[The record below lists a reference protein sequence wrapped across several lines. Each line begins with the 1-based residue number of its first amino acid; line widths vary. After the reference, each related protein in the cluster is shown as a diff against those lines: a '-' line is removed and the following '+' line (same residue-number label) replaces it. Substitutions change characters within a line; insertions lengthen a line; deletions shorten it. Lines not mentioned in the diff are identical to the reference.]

1 MPKMEEKVSS
11 KKHNHWVNPSFSDL
25 LGDNLPTCGK
35 KRSCQALASRSEKK
49 KPQKRKGEPD
59 SGCQDQDEP
68 WVQRYAARSKAELAV
83 HKKKVQEV
91 EHWLRLHS
99 KTSQGGLL
107 LLTGPSG
114 CGKTATVQ
122 VLCAELGLRI
132 QEWTN
137 PTSEDS
143 HSQHGLLY
151 SPLDWNMNSSSQSA
165 QFQEFLLR
173 ANKYTCLKMV
183 GDVRPPGMKVILVE
197 EFPNHFYRQP
207 GSLHDVLRT
216 FVKSS
221 GCPVVFIVSDSLSGD
236 SSSRLLFPRELLEE
250 LHITCISFNPVAPTS
265 MMKVLTHIA
274 TLQKTSRLDQAV
286 LEQLC
291 SGSSGDV
298 RSAINSLQFSSI
310 SDGGLQRDRPLTS
323 QKKVSFKSGQ
333 KKKFRSSQVKE
344 EEQSVGMKD
353 ACLFLFRALG
363 KILHCKRASP
373 ECAERASLPAH
384 LCHHHREPLQLDP
397 ELVVERSH
405 VSGDFFN
412 LYLHQNY
419 LDFFSNIED
428 VDRASEYLS
437 DADLLTSDWTSRSVL
452 EAYASSVATRG
463 LLHSNCQQAAVGFRP
478 LHKPHWLLV
487 SKMHREKCL
496 LAQCLFSSMC
506 VTPVSLHTHLLPYL
520 AKLTNPLRSQDFVL
534 MMQELHEAV
543 SLDDDMNDGD
553 LGDGT
558 TFLGDGTT
566 FLGDGTTFLGGG
578 TTFLGGGTTFLGGGT
593 TFLGGGTTFLS
604 SRRKKQPSGE
614 TSCLPKVMIPAGWE
628 KKVPA
633 ESMMDM
639 SNQEL
644 QDRLQA
650 SGQMIDA
657 LISELDVARRYLKGK
672 FAALKILQGKA
683 ILDRATSHTQSLLHK
698 SEERAKALE
707 TEVNSLQWELS
718 FKQLQ
723 MKKNEQSWEQK
734 YCIMLS
740 EKKTLADKLEERD
753 REVERLQVENS
764 VLRLHEC
771 SEIVSML
778 KVTEQNT
785 HLRNKDQFWPE
796 RNVSLLEPAVQRE
809 ACRCHCCTEPCP
821 CMQGRTCQ
829 KKLLQLQ
836 QELEAERWR
845 REEASMVSD
854 AFRIAFEQ
862 QMKNRSDNLMM
873 FTQNNFL
880 KSSSGGVSEN
890 LRHFLPSHKEA
901 KMSAALPD
909 ALYELLDLLS
919 DKEEALAHQ
928 RKVSTMLAH
937 QLEKMH
943 QVKKPSEEDH
953 SKHGLLS

>member
-1 MPKMEEKVSS
+1 MIEKLQEKRRIKSHTLNLKSNLVGTSSMPKMEEKVSS
-11 KKHNHWVNPSFSDL
+11 KKHNHWVNPSFTDL

-35 KRSCQALASRSEKK
+35 KPSCQALASRSEQK
-49 KPQKRKGEPD
+49 KPQKRKGEAD

-91 EHWLRLHS
+91 ENWLRVHS
-99 KTSQGGLL
+99 NTSQGGLL

-132 QEWTN
+132 QEWSN

-143 HSQHGLLY
+143 HSQQ
-151 SPLDWNMNSSSQSA
+151 DWNMNSSSQSA

-173 ANKYTCLKMV
+173 ANKYTCLKML

-216 FVKSS
+216 LVKSS
-221 GCPVVFIVSDSLSGD
+221 GCLLVFIVSDSLSGD
-236 SSSRLLFPRELLEE
+236 SSSRLLFPRDLLEE
-250 LHITCISFNPVAPTS
+250 LHITSISFNPVAPTS

-286 LEQLC
+286 LDKLC

-310 SDGGLQRDRPLTS
+310 SDGGLRRDRPLTS

-333 KKKFRSSQVKE
+333 KKKSRSSQVKE

-384 LCHHHREPLQLDP
+384 LCQHHREPLQLDP

-437 DADLLTSDWTSRSVL
+437 DADLLTSDWTSRSFL

-496 LAQCLFSSMC
+496 LAQCLFRSMC

-520 AKLTNPLRSQDFVL
+520 AKLTNPLRSQAQIEFI
-534 MMQELHEAV
+534 QHV
-543 SLDDDMNDGD
+543 SHMPLK
-553 LGDGT
+553 
-558 TFLGDGTT
+558 
-566 FLGDGTTFLGGG
+566 
-578 TTFLGGGTTFLGGGT
+578 
-593 TFLGGGTTFLS
+593 S
-604 SRRKKQPSGE
+604 
-614 TSCLPKVMIPAGWE
+614 
-628 KKVPA
+628 VPA
-633 ESMMDM
+633 
-639 SNQEL
+639 
-644 QDRLQA
+644 RL
-650 SGQMIDA
+650 
-657 LISELDVARRYLKGK
+657 K
-672 FAALKILQGKA
+672 
-683 ILDRATSHTQSLLHK
+683 
-698 SEERAKALE
+698 LE
-707 TEVNSLQWELS
+707 
-718 FKQLQ
+718 
-723 MKKNEQSWEQK
+723 
-734 YCIMLS
+734 
-740 EKKTLADKLEERD
+740 TLADKEPSGLKMEDEEEQID
-753 REVERLQVENS
+753 LVE
-764 VLRLHEC
+764 
-771 SEIVSML
+771 
-778 KVTEQNT
+778 
-785 HLRNKDQFWPE
+785 
-796 RNVSLLEPAVQRE
+796 
-809 ACRCHCCTEPCP
+809 
-821 CMQGRTCQ
+821 
-829 KKLLQLQ
+829 
-836 QELEAERWR
+836 
-845 REEASMVSD
+845 EE
-854 AFRIAFEQ
+854 
-862 QMKNRSDNLMM
+862 
-873 FTQNNFL
+873 
-880 KSSSGGVSEN
+880 
-890 LRHFLPSHKEA
+890 
-901 KMSAALPD
+901 
-909 ALYELLDLLS
+909 
-919 DKEEALAHQ
+919 
-928 RKVSTMLAH
+928 
-937 QLEKMH
+937 
-943 QVKKPSEEDH
+943 SEEVVAGSQPTNMVEEEEEDMMIEEYM
-953 SKHGLLS
+953 SD

>member
-11 KKHNHWVNPSFSDL
+11 KKHNHWVNPSFTDL

-35 KRSCQALASRSEKK
+35 KRSCQALASRSEQK
-49 KPQKRKGEPD
+49 KPQKRKGEAD

-91 EHWLRLHS
+91 ENWLRMHS
-99 KTSQGGLL
+99 NTSQGGLL

-151 SPLDWNMNSSSQSA
+151 SLLDWNMNSSSQSA

-173 ANKYTCLKMV
+173 SNKYTCLKML

-216 FVKSS
+216 LVKSS
-221 GCPVVFIVSDSLSGD
+221 GCPLVFIVSDSLSGD
-236 SSSRLLFPRELLEE
+236 SSSRLLFPRDLLEE
-250 LHITCISFNPVAPTS
+250 LHITSISFNPVAPTS

-286 LEQLC
+286 LDKLC

-310 SDGGLQRDRPLTS
+310 SDGGLQRNRALTS

-333 KKKFRSSQVKE
+333 KKKSRSSHGGKE

-384 LCHHHREPLQLDP
+384 LCQHHREPLQLDP

-412 LYLHQNY
+412 LCLHQNY

-428 VDRASEYLS
+428 VDGASEYLS

-463 LLHSNCQQAAVGFRP
+463 LLYSNCQQAAVGFRP

-496 LAQCLFSSMC
+496 LAQCLFRSMC

-534 MMQELHEAV
+534 MMQEVHEEV
-543 SLDDDMNDGD
+543 SLDDDMMDGD

-566 FLGDGTTFLGGG
+566 LLCDGTTFLGDR
-578 TTFLGGGTTFLGGGT
+578 
-593 TFLGGGTTFLS
+593 TTFLS
-604 SRRKKQPSGE
+604 SRRKKQPAGE
-614 TSCLPKVMIPAGWE
+614 TSCLPTVMIPAGWE

-633 ESMMDM
+633 ESLMDM

-672 FAALKILQGKA
+672 FEALKILQGKA
-683 ILDRATSHTQSLLHK
+683 ILDKATSHTQSLLHK

-718 FKQLQ
+718 LKQLQ
-723 MKKNEQSWEQK
+723 MKKSEQSWEQK
-734 YCIMLS
+734 YCVMLS
-740 EKKTLADKLEERD
+740 ENKTLADKLEERD
-753 REVERLQVENS
+753 KEVERQQVENS
-764 VLRLHEC
+764 VLRQHEC
-771 SEIVSML
+771 LEIVSML

-785 HLRNKDQFWPE
+785 HQRNKDQYRSE
-796 RNVSLLEPAVQRE
+796 GNVGLLEPAVQRG

-821 CMQGRTCQ
+821 CMQRRACQ

-862 QMKNRSDNLMM
+862 QMKKRSDNLMM
-873 FTQNNFL
+873 FTQNNIL
-880 KSSSGGVSEN
+880 KGSSGGVTEN
-890 LRHFLPSHKEA
+890 LRHLLPSHKEA
-901 KMSAALPD
+901 KMSTALPD
-909 ALYELLDLLS
+909 ALYGLLDLLS

-937 QLEKMH
+937 QVEKMH
-943 QVKKPSEEDH
+943 QVKKPSEEDMASFH
-953 SKHGLLS
+953 KTITCSFQHVQS

>member
-11 KKHNHWVNPSFSDL
+11 KKHNHWVNPSFTDL

-35 KRSCQALASRSEKK
+35 KPSCQALASRSEQK
-49 KPQKRKGEPD
+49 KPQKRKGEAD

-68 WVQRYAARSKAELAV
+68 WVQRYAALSKAELAV

-91 EHWLRLHS
+91 ENWLRVHS
-99 KTSQGGLL
+99 NTSQGGLL

-132 QEWTN
+132 QEWSN

-143 HSQHGLLY
+143 HSQQ
-151 SPLDWNMNSSSQSA
+151 DWNMNSSSQSA

-173 ANKYTCLKMV
+173 ANKYTCLKML

-216 FVKSS
+216 LVKSS
-221 GCPVVFIVSDSLSGD
+221 GCLLVFIVSDSLSGD
-236 SSSRLLFPRELLEE
+236 SSSRLLFPRDLLEE
-250 LHITCISFNPVAPTS
+250 LHITSISFNPVAPTS

-286 LEQLC
+286 LDKLC

-310 SDGGLQRDRPLTS
+310 SDGGLRRDRPLTS

-333 KKKFRSSQVKE
+333 KKKSRSSQVKE

-384 LCHHHREPLQLDP
+384 LCQHHREPLQLDP

-437 DADLLTSDWTSRSVL
+437 DADLLTSDWTSRSFL

-496 LAQCLFSSMC
+496 LAQCLFRSMC

-520 AKLTNPLRSQDFVL
+520 AKLTNPLRSQDLVL
-534 MMQELHEAV
+534 MMQEVHEAV
-543 SLDDDMNDGD
+543 SLDDDMMDGD
-553 LGDGT
+553 LGDGTTLLGDGT
-558 TFLGDGTT
+558 TFLGDRTT
-566 FLGDGTTFLGGG
+566 LLGDGTTFLGDR
-578 TTFLGGGTTFLGGGT
+578 TTFLGDRTTFLGDRT
-593 TFLGGGTTFLS
+593 TFLGDRTTFLS
-604 SRRKKQPSGE
+604 SRRKKQPAGE
-614 TSCLPKVMIPAGWE
+614 TSCLPKVMLPAGWE
-628 KKVPA
+628 KKVPESLMDKPA
-633 ESMMDM
+633 ESLMDM

-650 SGQMIDA
+650 SGQMIDE

-672 FAALKILQGKA
+672 CEALKILQGKA

-723 MKKNEQSWEQK
+723 MKKSEQSWEQK
-734 YCIMLS
+734 YCM
-740 EKKTLADKLEERD
+740 
-753 REVERLQVENS
+753 
-764 VLRLHEC
+764 
-771 SEIVSML
+771 
-778 KVTEQNT
+778 
-785 HLRNKDQFWPE
+785 
-796 RNVSLLEPAVQRE
+796 
-809 ACRCHCCTEPCP
+809 
-821 CMQGRTCQ
+821 
-829 KKLLQLQ
+829 
-836 QELEAERWR
+836 
-845 REEASMVSD
+845 
-854 AFRIAFEQ
+854 
-862 QMKNRSDNLMM
+862 
-873 FTQNNFL
+873 
-880 KSSSGGVSEN
+880 
-890 LRHFLPSHKEA
+890 
-901 KMSAALPD
+901 
-909 ALYELLDLLS
+909 
-919 DKEEALAHQ
+919 
-928 RKVSTMLAH
+928 
-937 QLEKMH
+937 
-943 QVKKPSEEDH
+943 
-953 SKHGLLS
+953 